1 MEISCQQNP
10 TNPTMQT
17 LRHALTP
24 TLKPALVY
32 SDQNSGLLE
41 VHKDPLGTAV
51 WFAKA
56 VLFRTNCYE
65 ETSWDIFC
73 ILIYSF
79 RFFASVCSALCQET
93 SSDRCLHVRFACNMH
108 RVLLQ
113 RLRSCKHNLNNFEHF
128 CWSFSQGNLHPVHP
142 VLC

>member
-1 MEISCQQNP
+1 
-10 TNPTMQT
+10 MQT

-65 ETSWDIFC
+65 ETS
-73 ILIYSF
+73 
-79 RFFASVCSALCQET
+79 
-93 SSDRCLHVRFACNMH
+93 
-108 RVLLQ
+108 
-113 RLRSCKHNLNNFEHF
+113 
-128 CWSFSQGNLHPVHP
+128 
-142 VLC
+142 